1 MAQPLFGVDLSNNNW
16 GGRAPAAIV
25 PILNRI
31 IGEGFTFIEHK
42 VSQGNYFVD
51 RYWPT
56 VLAWGRRTGNIV
68 VGYHYVTTN
77 PAQQQLDTYLS
88 NVGDRTVPCML
99 DFEADGG
106 GIANFWA
113 VWDTFAAAGVNM
125 RLSYIPHWY
134 WQQIGS
140 PDLSDVVGLIA
151 SDYVAGTGFAS
162 TLYPGSGWPGWRPYG
177 GATPVILQFTDAA
190 EVAGLVCDAD
200 AFRGTKAA
208 LRRTLGI
215 GKRPAPAKD

>member
-1 MAQPLFGVDLSNNNW
+1 MAEPLYGVDLSNNNW

-25 PILNRI
+25 PTLNEI
-31 IGEGFTFIEHK
+31 IREGFTFIEHK
-42 VSQGNYFVD
+42 VSEGNYFID

-56 VLAWGRRTGNIV
+56 VLSWARSTGNVV

-77 PAQQQLDTYLS
+77 NPTQQVNTYLS

-106 GIANFWA
+106 TIANFWA
-113 VWDTFAAAGVNM
+113 VWDAFVAAGVNM

-140 PDLSDVVGLIA
+140 PNLSDVVGLV
-151 SDYVAGTGFAS
+151 SSSYVNGTGFAS
-162 TLYPGSGWPGWRPYG
+162 SLYPGSTWPGWRPYG
-177 GATPVILQFTDAA
+177 GATPVILQFTSRAQ
-190 EVAGLVCDAD
+190 VAGLLCDAD
-200 AFRGTKAA
+200 AFRGTRAQ
-208 LRRTLGI
+208 LRQLLGI
-215 GKRPAPAKD
+215 TKPAAPAAD